1 MKNEHDFCVLR
12 SSTSESQNAAKSE
25 FLRDIQFSHVI
36 CLCDFSGI
44 LTVFTKVNGLSHLFK
59 CDECHFFN
67 CSPGLALLQ
76 AIKEGVKNL
85 IQKYNI
91 PGPRY
96 TSYPTVPFW
105 KNDNLSI
112 PEWIQTINKNQEHFN
127 NPDLSVYIHLPF
139 CESLC
144 TFCGCHKRI
153 TKNHAVESP
162 YIDTVIKEWE
172 LYMDAINF
180 TPNIK
185 ELHFGGGTPTF
196 FNPDELIRLV
206 KALFKKDSVDPTKV
220 ELSFEAHPN
229 NTSDEHLQ
237 KLYDFGFRR
246 LSLGIQDYSPTVQ
259 QTINRIQPFEEV
271 KKVHDKAVEVGYDS
285 ISHDLVFGLPKQHL
299 GDIIDTVEKTL
310 LLRPDRISLYSYA
323 HVPWIKGNGQRG
335 YSDSDLPKDN
345 EKRALYE
352 KAKSMLEEAGYIEIG
367 MDHFALP
374 TDSLSIAFEEKEL
387 HRNFMGYTT
396 QKTDFL
402 LGLGMSAI
410 SDSWFGFAQNDKS
423 VESYT
428 ERVEKGEIPIFR
440 GHVLSDLDIEIRK
453 HILDLMCH
461 FSTELNPESEFAR
474 VQTGIIER
482 LSEMIEDELV
492 VIDGNR
498 IDVTDAGIPFVR
510 NCCMAFDQDLTSSIQ
525 NENMF
530 SKTI

>member
-1 MKNEHDFCVLR
+1 MK
-12 SSTSESQNAAKSE
+12 S
-25 FLRDIQFSHVI
+25 
-36 CLCDFSGI
+36 
-44 LTVFTKVNGLSHLFK
+44 
-59 CDECHFFN
+59 
-67 CSPGLALLQ
+67 
-76 AIKEGVKNL
+76 L

-105 KNDNLSI
+105 KNDNLSSS
-112 PEWIQTINKNQEHFN
+112 EWLETIQRNILEFDNKKI
-127 NPDLSVYIHLPF
+127 SVYIHLPF

-162 YIDTVIKEWE
+162 YIDTVIKEWD
-172 LYMDAINF
+172 LYLEAMSF
-180 TPNIK
+180 VPEIK

-196 FNPDELIRLV
+196 FQADELIRLV
-206 KALFKKDSVDPTKV
+206 KALFKKYSIDPNEV
-220 ELSFEAHPN
+220 ELSFEAHPG

-237 KLYDFGFRR
+237 KLHDFGFRR

-271 KKVHDKAVEVGYDS
+271 QKVHDQAVKVGYTS
-285 ISHDLVFGLPKQHL
+285 VSHDLVFGLPKQQL
-299 GDIIDTVEKTL
+299 ADVVDSIEKTL
-310 LLRPDRISLYSYA
+310 LLRPDRIALYSYA

-335 YSDSDLPKDN
+335 YDESDLPKD
-345 EKRALYE
+345 EVKRALYM
-352 KAKSMLEEAGYIEIG
+352 KAKSMLEDAGYVEIG
-367 MDHFALP
+367 MDHFALKH
-374 TDSLSIAFEEKEL
+374 DSLAIAFDEKEL

-396 QKTDFL
+396 QKTNFL

-428 ERVEKGEIPIFR
+428 EKVNSNQLPIFR
-440 GHVLSDLDIEIRK
+440 GHLLSDLDIEIRR

-461 FSTELNPESEFAR
+461 FTTTLNSKSKFADLFPK
-474 VQTGIIER
+474 IKSR
-482 LSEMIEDELV
+482 LSEMIEDGLV
-492 VIDGNR
+492 LIEGNQ
-498 IDVTDAGIPFVR
+498 VTVTEKGIPFVR
-510 NCCMAFDQDLTSSIQ
+510 NCCMAFDQDLKSSLQ